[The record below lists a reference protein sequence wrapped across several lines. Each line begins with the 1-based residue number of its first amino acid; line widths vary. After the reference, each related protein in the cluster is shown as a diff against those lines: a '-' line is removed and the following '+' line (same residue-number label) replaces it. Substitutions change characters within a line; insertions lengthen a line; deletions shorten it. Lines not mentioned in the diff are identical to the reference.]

1 MRQPCASGRLH
12 AGKCGILANMEKLA
26 TDIYT
31 FDNLVRYGF
40 TYIDKTDRLW
50 PLVNLSVG
58 KQFFIARPR
67 RFGKSLTVSV
77 LQALFEGRRDL
88 FKGLFIE
95 PLWDWSK
102 KWPVLRL
109 DLGSVQP
116 DRAEDLEGLFTNI
129 LADEAK
135 RNGVALRRGESA
147 PITFTNLINDLAD
160 QAPDG
165 QIVLL
170 VDEYDKPL
178 LKNLNTPEVIP
189 FRNALKAF
197 YSVVKTLEG
206 RQRFTFLTGISK
218 FSKVSIF
225 SDLNNLKDM
234 TMERSCATLFGYTRG
249 EVERNLP
256 GLLGRFAEA
265 NGLTRAQGLAEIERW
280 YDGYRFEEE
289 AERVINP
296 VSLGLCLASC
306 KLRNYW
312 STTAMTTFLMDALK
326 RQPLNFAKVD
336 VDESVLGTYEPD
348 RADLTTLLFQ
358 TGYLTIKALHVL
370 GRRRLYTLDFPNA
383 EVEDSFV
390 TQVVPAYTAQ
400 DEDFSRAAQANAA
413 KALYA
418 RDVPRFVKI
427 LKGFFANIPY
437 DLTDR
442 QNEQMWQAIVYVVLK
457 SIGVAVEAEVK
468 TNEGR
473 IDMTAETPEHCYV
486 IEFKL
491 GASAAAAIAQ
501 IKANHY
507 ADRFTGNGKTLT
519 LIGLAF
525 SKEKRTVAD
534 AAIEEV

>member
-1 MRQPCASGRLH
+1 
-12 AGKCGILANMEKLA
+12 MEKLA

-31 FDNLVRYGF
+31 FKNLIGDGF
-40 TYIDKTDRLW
+40 TYVDKTDRLW
-50 PLVNLSVG
+50 PLVNLSIG
-58 KQFFIARPR
+58 RQFFIARPR

-77 LQALFEGRRDL
+77 LQALFEGKREL

-116 DRAEDLEGLFTNI
+116 DRAEELEGLFTN
-129 LADEAK
+129 LLDDEAR
-135 RNGVALRRGESA
+135 RNGVPLRRGETA
-147 PITFTNLINDLAD
+147 PITFRNLLNDLAAM
-160 QAPDG
+160 APDG
-165 QIVLL
+165 QVVLL

-178 LKNLNTPEVIP
+178 LRNLNTPAVRV
-189 FRNALKAF
+189 FRDALKAF
-197 YSVVKTLEG
+197 YSVIKTLEG
-206 RQRFTFLTGISK
+206 KQRFTFITGISK

-225 SDLNNLKDM
+225 SDLNNLVDV
-234 TMERSCATLFGYTRG
+234 TLDPGQATLFGYTHE
-249 EVERNLP
+249 EVARFLP
-256 GLLGRFAEA
+256 GLLHRFAET
-265 NGLTRAQGLAEIERW
+265 NGWSDEQGFAEIIRW
-280 YDGYRFEEE
+280 YDGYRFHPA

-296 VSLGLCLASC
+296 VSLGRCLMTGE
-306 KLRNYW
+306 LRNYW

-326 RQPLNFAKVD
+326 AKPLNFAKVD
-336 VDESVLGTYEPD
+336 VDEEVLGTYEPD
-348 RADLTTLLFQ
+348 RADFTTLLFQ
-358 TGYLTIKALHVL
+358 TGYLTIREFRWL
-370 GRRRLYTLDFPNA
+370 GRRRLYTLGFPNA

-390 TQVVPAYTAQ
+390 TQLAPAYTGQ
-400 DEDFSRAAQANAA
+400 PESFSLSAQANAA

-418 RDVPRFVKI
+418 HDVPQFLKI

-442 QNEQMWQAIVYVVLK
+442 QNEQMWQAIVYVILK
-457 SIGVAVEAEVK
+457 SIGVAVSAEVK

-491 GASAAAAIAQ
+491 DASAAEAIKQ

-507 ADRFTGNGKTLT
+507 ADKFTGNGKTLT

-525 SKEKRTVAD
+525 SKERRTIVDEAV
-534 AAIEEV
+534 EEVH

>member
-1 MRQPCASGRLH
+1 
-12 AGKCGILANMEKLA
+12 MEKLA

-31 FDNLVRYGF
+31 FSELVKNGF

-88 FKGLFIE
+88 FRGLSIE

-165 QIVLL
+165 QMVLL

-473 IDMTAETPEHCYV
+473 IDMTAETPEHGYV

-507 ADRFTGNGKTLT
+507 ADRFAGNGKTLT
-519 LIGLAF
+519 LVGLAF
-525 SKEKRTVAD
+525 SKERRTIVD
-534 AAIEEV
+534 AAVEEV

>member
-1 MRQPCASGRLH
+1 
-12 AGKCGILANMEKLA
+12 MEKLA

-31 FDNLVRYGF
+31 FEKLVKNGF

-50 PLVNLSVG
+50 PLVNLSIG
-58 KQFFIARPR
+58 SQFFIARPR

-77 LQALFEGRRDL
+77 LQALFEGRREL
-88 FKGLFIE
+88 FKGLYIE

-116 DRAEDLEGLFTNI
+116 DRAEELKDLFTNI
-129 LADEAK
+129 LEDEAR
-135 RNGVALRRGESA
+135 RNGVPLRRGESA
-147 PITFTNLINDLAD
+147 PITFRNLLNDLAETS
-160 QAPDG
+160 PDG
-165 QIVLL
+165 QVVLL

-178 LKNLNTPEVIP
+178 LRNLNTPAVRE
-189 FRNALKAF
+189 FRDALKAF
-197 YSVVKTLEG
+197 YSVIKTLEG
-206 RQRFTFLTGISK
+206 KQRFTFITGISK

-225 SDLNNLKDM
+225 SDLNNLKDR
-234 TMERSCATLFGYTRG
+234 TMERCCATLFGYTRT
-249 EVERNLP
+249 EVVTRLP
-256 GLLGRFAEA
+256 GLLHRFAET
-265 NGLTRAQGLAEIERW
+265 NGWTDEKGLAEVERW
-280 YDGYRFEEE
+280 YDGYRFEET
-289 AERVINP
+289 ATERVINP
-296 VSLGLCLASC
+296 VSLGLCLSTC

-312 STTAMTTFLMDALK
+312 STTAMTTFLMDTLK
-326 RQPLNFAKVD
+326 KTPLNFAKVD
-336 VDESVLGTYEPD
+336 VDESVLGAYEPD
-348 RADLTTLLFQ
+348 KADLTTLLFQ
-358 TGYLTIKALHVL
+358 TGYLTITGFRWL

-390 TQVVPAYTAQ
+390 TQLAPAYTAQ
-400 DEDFSRAAQANAA
+400 AEDFSRAAQANAA
-413 KALYA
+413 KALYEH
-418 RDVPRFVKI
+418 DVPRFLKI

-442 QNEQMWQAIVYVVLK
+442 QNEQMWQAIVYVILK

-491 GASAAAAIAQ
+491 GRSAAAAIRQ

-507 ADRFTGNGKTLT
+507 ADRFAGNGKTLT

-525 SKEKRTVAD
+525 SKKKRTIVD
-534 AAIEEV
+534 AAVVG

>member
-1 MRQPCASGRLH
+1 
-12 AGKCGILANMEKLA
+12 MEKLA

-88 FKGLFIE
+88 FKGLFLE

-135 RNGVALRRGESA
+135 RNGVALRRGVTA
-147 PITFTNLINDLAD
+147 PDTFRNLVNDLAD

-165 QIVLL
+165 QMVLL

-225 SDLNNLKDM
+225 SDLNNLNDM
-234 TMERSCATLFGYTRG
+234 TMERSCATLFGYTPE
-249 EVERNLP
+249 EVEKNLP
-256 GLLGRFAEA
+256 GLLHRFAEA
-265 NGLTRAQGLAEIERW
+265 NGLTDAQGLAEIKRW
-280 YDGYRFEEE
+280 YDGYLFHPK
-289 AERVINP
+289 AEQVINP
-296 VSLGLCLASC
+296 VSLGCCLKSTE
-306 KLRNYW
+306 LRNYW
-312 STTAMTTFLMDALK
+312 STTAMTTFLMDELK
-326 RQPLNFAKVD
+326 RRPLNFAKVD

-348 RADLTTLLFQ
+348 KADFTTLLFQ
-358 TGYLTIKALHVL
+358 TGYLTIRGFQQRGAA
-370 GRRRLYTLDFPNA
+370 RRYRLDFPNL
-383 EVEDSFV
+383 EVENSFLR
-390 TQVVPAYTAQ
+390 QVVPAYTGQ
-400 DEDFSRAAQANAA
+400 EENRANDIQADAVN
-413 KALYA
+413 ALY
-418 RDVPRFVKI
+418 DGEPEKFVAA
-427 LKGFFANIPY
+427 LKRLFANIPY

-442 QNEQMWQAIVYVVLK
+442 QNEQMWQAIVYVILK
-457 SIGVAVEAEVK
+457 MIGVAAEAEVK

-473 IDMTAETPEHCYV
+473 IDMTLETPEHGYV
-486 IEFKL
+486 VEFKL

-507 ADRFTGNGKTLT
+507 ADRFAGNGKTLT
-519 LIGLAF
+519 LVGLAF
-525 SKEKRTVAD
+525 SKERRTIVD
-534 AAIEEV
+534 AAVEAVG